1 MDPGTIVLVTPDRT
15 ALGVDGLLARRG
27 DAIVVVRSGSA
38 AIALLPSGRPRLVV
52 LQQHIGDMDVP
63 HFCRIVRDGEV
74 TRAVSLLLI
83 ADEGDEEVAA
93 LSLAAG
99 CNDVIHRPFDEEDLD
114 ERVGKLAAVPV
125 RKELRTL
132 VKLELSMERAG
143 QFFLGHSMNVSSS
156 GILVQTNQILAPE
169 ARVNIQFYLQND
181 PVPMRVEAQVVRAEF
196 LGGAARYGMR
206 FVGVGDDDSQRLV
219 TFIAR
224 MRHTGKML

>member
-1 MDPGTIVLVTPDRT
+1 MDPGTIVLVTPDRM

-27 DAIVVVRSGSA
+27 ESVVVVPSGSA
-38 AIALLPSGRPRLVV
+38 AIALFPSGSPRLVI

-63 HFCRIVRDGEV
+63 HFCRIVRDGEA
-74 TRAVSLLLI
+74 TRSISLLLI
-83 ADEGDEEVAA
+83 ADEGDEQVAA

-114 ERVGKLAAVPV
+114 GRVAKLAAVPI

-181 PVPMRVEAQVVRAEF
+181 PVPMRVEAHVVRAEF
-196 LGGAARYGMR
+196 LGGAARYGMK
-206 FVGVGDDDSQRLV
+206 FVGVGDDDAQRLGA
-219 TFIAR
+219 FITR
-224 MRHTGKML
+224 MRQTGKML

>member
-1 MDPGTIVLVTPDRT
+1 MDPGTIVLVTPDR
-15 ALGVDGLLARRG
+15 ASLGVEGLLARRG
-27 DAIVVVRSGSA
+27 DAVVVVPSGAA
-38 AIALLPSGRPRLVV
+38 AIKLLPSGRPRLVI
-52 LQQHIGDMDVP
+52 LQQHISDMDIP
-63 HFCRIVRDGEV
+63 HFCRIVRDGET
-74 TRAVSLLLI
+74 TRTVSLLLI
-83 ADEGDEEVAA
+83 ADEGDEAIAA

-99 CNDVIHRPFDEEDLD
+99 CNDVIHRPFDEGDLD

-132 VKLELSMERAG
+132 VKLALSMERAG
-143 QFFLGHSMNVSSS
+143 QFFLGQSQNVSSS

-206 FVGVGDDDSQRLV
+206 FREVGADDSHRLT
-219 TFIAR
+219 TFIAHL
-224 MRHTGKML
+224 RHTGMMH

>member
-1 MDPGTIVLVTPDRT
+1 MDPGTIVLVTPDRA
-15 ALGVDGLLARRG
+15 ALGVEGLLARRG
-27 DAIVVVRSGSA
+27 DAVVVVPSGAA
-38 AIALLPSGRPRLVV
+38 AIGMLPTGRTRLVI
-52 LQQHIGDMDVP
+52 LQQHLADMDVP
-63 HFCRIVRDGEV
+63 HFCRIVRDGPA

-83 ADEGDEEVAA
+83 ADEGDEAVAA

-99 CNDVIHRPFDEEDLD
+99 CNDVIHRPFDEADLD
-114 ERVGKLAAVPV
+114 DRVGRLAAVPV

-143 QFFLGHSMNVSSS
+143 QFFLGHSLNVSSS

-196 LGGAARYGMR
+196 LGGAARYGMK
-206 FVGVGDDDSQRLV
+206 FLGVRGDDFRRLAA
-219 TFIAR
+219 FIEH
-224 MRHTGKML
+224 MRQTGRLQ